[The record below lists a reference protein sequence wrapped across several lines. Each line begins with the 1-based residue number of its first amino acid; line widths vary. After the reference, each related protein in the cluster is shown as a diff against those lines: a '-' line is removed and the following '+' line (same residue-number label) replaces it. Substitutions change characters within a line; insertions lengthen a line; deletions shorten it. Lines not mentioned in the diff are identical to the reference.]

1 MGRNAVA
8 KYVCSLLVPFF
19 ATRNEKEL
27 TDPKSASI
35 MTMHVYLHQDS
46 ATTLLSR
53 TANRS
58 MLLVS
63 LLTKQCCKRFAN
75 SAWLG

>member
-1 MGRNAVA
+1 MSGLTTYLIQLYVFSKMGRNAVA

-27 TDPKSASI
+27 TDPKSTSI

-53 TANRS
+53 PANR
-58 MLLVS
+58 LI
-63 LLTKQCCKRFAN
+63 C
-75 SAWLG
+75 